1 LNQIKRTKIYLF
13 LIKKI
18 GIMSNIFIALG
29 SNLKNPKEQVEGAIL
44 SIKKIDGVKIL
55 SKSNLYETP
64 PFGILDQPNFVNA
77 VIKID
82 SNLNPYVLLNKL
94 LKIENIAG
102 RIRLDRNGPR
112 TLDLDILLFDNLILN
127 DKNLIIPH
135 PRMHERLFVLLP
147 LKDIDENIVIPN
159 HGSIK
164 HIIKK
169 LTPVNINR
177 IK

>member
-1 LNQIKRTKIYLF
+1 MNQAKRRKIYLL

-18 GIMSNIFIALG
+18 GTMSSIFIALG
-29 SNLKNPKEQVEGAIL
+29 SNLENPKKQVEKGIL
-44 SIKKIDGVKIL
+44 SIKKIDGVKIICE
-55 SKSNLYETP
+55 SSLYETAP
-64 PFGILDQPNFVNA
+64 VGILDQPNFINA
-77 VIKID
+77 VIKIE
-82 SNLNPYVLLNKL
+82 SNLSPYGLLKKL

-102 RIRLDRNGPR
+102 RIRVHKNGPR

-127 DKNLIIPH
+127 DEKLTIPH

-147 LKDIDENIVIPN
+147 LKDIDEHIVIPSQ
-159 HGSIK
+159 GSIK

-169 LTPVNINR
+169 LVPENINR

>member
-1 LNQIKRTKIYLF
+1 
-13 LIKKI
+13 
-18 GIMSNIFIALG
+18 MSSIFIALG
-29 SNLKNPKEQVEGAIL
+29 SNLENPKEQVENGIL

-64 PFGILDQPNFVNA
+64 PVGILDQPNFVNA

-82 SNLNPYVLLNKL
+82 SNLSPFALLDILLN
-94 LKIENIAG
+94 IENIAG
-102 RIRLDRNGPR
+102 RIRTNKNGPR

-135 PRMHERLFVLLP
+135 PKMHERLFVLMP

-159 HGSIK
+159 QGSIK
-164 HIIKK
+164 HIINK
-169 LTPVNINR
+169 LTSENINR